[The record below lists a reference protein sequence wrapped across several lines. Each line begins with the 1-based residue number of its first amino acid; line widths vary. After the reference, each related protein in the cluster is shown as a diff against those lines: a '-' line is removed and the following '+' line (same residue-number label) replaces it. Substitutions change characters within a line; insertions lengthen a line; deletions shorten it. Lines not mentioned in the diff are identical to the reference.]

1 VLLGLVETS
10 EIEPRSD
17 PMSLTTVIALNAAL
31 DVAVIVALA
40 WLMRVPFRL
49 DRTARAALRTAQTAA
64 PDLRRAA

>member
-1 VLLGLVETS
+1 
-10 EIEPRSD
+10 
-17 PMSLTTVIALNAAL
+17 MSLTTVIALNAAL